1 MSNKNF
7 KNQNYRNYNQYANKP
22 EPEQVKEEIVE
33 EIIEPAEET
42 VEEVTEV
49 EETVEEVTEVE
60 DTVEE
65 VTEVEDTVEE
75 ITEAEEETTEV
86 TFGKVNCS
94 KLNVRKGPSIHSN
107 PLCIV
112 EHGTSMEIGE
122 FNDEW
127 IKVLTPDGVSGYCMR
142 KFIDLD

>member
-7 KNQNYRNYNQYANKP
+7 KNQNRRNYNQYANKQ
-22 EPEQVKEEIVE
+22 EPDQAKKETVKEVIEPVEETVE

-42 VEEVTEV
+42 VEEVIEPV
-49 EETVEEVTEVE
+49 EEAIEEVTEVE
-60 DTVEE
+60 ENP
-65 VTEVEDTVEE
+65 TEV
-75 ITEAEEETTEV
+75 A
-86 TFGKVNCS
+86 FGKVNCS
-94 KLNVRKGPSIHSN
+94 KLNVRKEPSIHST
-107 PLCIV
+107 PLCII

>member
-7 KNQNYRNYNQYANKP
+7 KNQNRRNYNQYSNKS
-22 EPEQVKEEIVE
+22 EPEQMKEETVE

-49 EETVEEVTEVE
+49 EETVEK
-60 DTVEE
+60 
-65 VTEVEDTVEE
+65 

-107 PLCIV
+107 PLCII